1 VERQSTKEKVPE
13 KEEVLELLSPEE
25 VIEKFERYIEKVLR
39 SQRIMKSLKS
49 SLIVRKF
56 TKKLSEV

>member
-1 VERQSTKEKVPE
+1 MHE
-13 KEEVLELLSPEE
+13 KEDVLELLSPDE
-25 VIEKFERYIEKVLR
+25 VIERFEKYIEKVVK